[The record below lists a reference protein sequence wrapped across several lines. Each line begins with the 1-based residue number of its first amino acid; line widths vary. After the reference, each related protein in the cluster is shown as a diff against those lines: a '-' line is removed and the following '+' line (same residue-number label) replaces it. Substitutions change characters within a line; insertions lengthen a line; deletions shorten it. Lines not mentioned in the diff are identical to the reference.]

1 LQYLGENP
9 ISKYLLVDHRVY
21 LNGKIPWISIHDLSQ
36 RTSATGT
43 PRPGN
48 DAQVFTALQ
57 TSEFFNVLRPDILD
71 ADRNDLYEIKPVRG
85 ASAGPAQLQK
95 YLDLLNLSA
104 TEVPTWMGGGTRR
117 WQAGPW
123 QPELQYRPDPS
134 ELVCVYPDAVPGV
147 LLYDLLWCP
156 PKDEDEPE
164 DEHKEDRPPI
174 FPPPLVWPTKPPSE
188 PASKGNGVPEKGNG
202 VPEKGNGVPE
212 KGNGVPEKGNGK
224 PGKRPPSQPDQPTLR
239 WPEGAFWDFLGK
251 AIIAAGVL
259 ALMFGGIW
267 GKIGGWLG
275 ALARA
280 LGFSIGMGTA
290 MAVGSADTPDAP
302 PEIVDDGE
310 PSPDLPPVIV
320 DDGTPSPDAPS
331 VIAGETTSP
340 DVSAPG
346 HTSVPPSQPPTQSK
360 GKPKAPPGAQTTT
373 APSHGRK
380 HSKRSRK
387 HKHKAQKAA
396 PMIKLKRIEGLT
408 VESVSPGKTFL
419 AWIFKE
425 GTDANGLARL
435 EVTNTTV
442 SGKTTTVEF
451 KVLEEA
457 WCAKGSCS
465 TTKGGHRYSITSPDP
480 EGDSQPGFIGILEKG
495 ALQTFLPNVADV
507 LFREAEARGM
517 KAEAR
522 KYKELAQ
529 RMREAAHHR

>member
-117 WQAGPW
+117 WQAGLW

-134 ELVCVYPDAVPGV
+134 ELVCVYPDTVPGV

-174 FPPPLVWPTKPPSE
+174 SPPPPVWHKPPSE

-212 KGNGVPEKGNGK
+212 KGNGE
-224 PGKRPPSQPDQPTLR
+224 PGRRPPPKRPPADQPTLR
-239 WPEGAFWDFLGK
+239 IPK
-251 AIIAAGVL
+251 
-259 ALMFGGIW
+259 
-267 GKIGGWLG
+267 WLG
-275 ALARA
+275 ALVILGGFLALFYGGPIARWLGGLLGKLAQA

-290 MAVGSADTPDAP
+290 MAAGSADTPDGP
-302 PEIVDDGE
+302 PEVVDDGE
-310 PSPDLPPVIV
+310 PLVEVPVIV

-331 VIAGETTSP
+331 VIAGEITSP

-346 HTSVPPSQPPTQSK
+346 PISVPPSQPATHSK
-360 GKPKAPPGAQTTT
+360 DKTKTPPGAQTTT

-408 VESVSPGKTFL
+408 VESVSQGTTFL

-435 EVTNTTV
+435 EVTKTTV
-442 SGKTTTVEF
+442 SGKTTTAEF
-451 KVLEEA
+451 KVLEES
-457 WCAKGSCS
+457 WCAKGQCS
-465 TTKGGHRYSITSPDP
+465 TTRGGHRYSITSPDP

-522 KYKELAQ
+522 KFKEMAQ
-529 RMREAAHHR
+529 QMREAALHR